1 MCERWEDRW
10 AQAVQS
16 WPGLRSGLRTIL
28 LLSSPSLDTLGTQA
42 DYKPGHKTSI
52 STPIFGNCEVKVLY
66 QVNLEVKICGK
77 VLKAFQRWK
86 LFDSSVGGMSEW
98 DILRGSFSGAV
109 FTSFGESRRCERRR
123 GESEKPMGRRGV
135 GELLSFPFF
144 LATMWISVHLYF
156 VGVHLYLH
164 VYILNCFCILLL
176 KALSSL
182 EPS

>member
-1 MCERWEDRW
+1 MRKSFEGISKGENYLIVLWEECRSEISYADLF
-10 AQAVQS
+10 
-16 WPGLRSGLRTIL
+16 PGLFL
-28 LLSSPSLDTLGTQA
+28 PVLGRA
-42 DYKPGHKTSI
+42 GD
-52 STPIFGNCEVKVLY
+52 
-66 QVNLEVKICGK
+66 
-77 VLKAFQRWK
+77 A
-86 LFDSSVGGMSEW
+86 
-98 DILRGSFSGAV
+98 
-109 FTSFGESRRCERRR
+109 R

-144 LATMWISVHLYF
+144 LATMWICVHLYF